1 MWQQETMGT
10 GHNDFMRMNVN
21 ETLKASALAGPK
33 KDPQG
38 VNVVGTRKGVN
49 KLNFQV
55 KGQEYFLAFVE
66 DERRWYLFAPRE
78 QEIERFPVYVD
89 AAKYDNR
96 FGISEKTSSNLS
108 S

>member
-1 MWQQETMGT
+1 
-10 GHNDFMRMNVN
+10 MNVD
-21 ETLKASALAGPK
+21 EPLKGLGCGRAEKTPKGLTLRG
-33 KDPQG
+33 
-38 VNVVGTRKGVN
+38 RKGVN

-78 QEIERFPVYVD
+78 QGIERFPVYVD

-96 FGISEKTSSNLS
+96 FAFKEKTSSNLS